1 VKCVLRKFLYLNFY
15 ICIVYRG
22 DKIIKMEY
30 YWNSDKNDLFL
41 DSNDHLGR
49 TTKLIDAL
57 ELMIDDDK
65 YKDFETKIRKKIYID
80 DIGNSRYF
88 SINTLTSYMN
98 LHPDMIKYEFDAN
111 NKLTRIKV
119 KPYSLF
125 TLKAN
130 SKVRQCDMSTYITE
144 LLKLFTHNGIEVIMS
159 NQEKCKGV
167 EGSAEAKAVT
177 ALPVEGDTPV
187 AAGGSK
193 SRRRHRR
200 KPARKTRRGRG
211 RNRNRKSK
219 TKTDHRIRHSRVR
232 KHKKY
237 TSRRR

>member
-1 VKCVLRKFLYLNFY
+1 MDEHRWD
-15 ICIVYRG
+15 G
-22 DKIIKMEY
+22 DYNKY
-30 YWNSDKNDLFL
+30 FL
-41 DSNDHLGR
+41 DNDNHKER
-49 TTKLIDAL
+49 TFKLIDAL
-57 ELMIDDDK
+57 GILKLLPKYVLFDIGLKKKGLTFIDSNGASQNFTIDDL
-65 YKDFETKIRKKIYID
+65 
-80 DIGNSRYF
+80 IG
-88 SINTLTSYMN
+88 YMKM
-98 LHPDMIKYEFDAN
+98 HPDMIKYEFDDN
-111 NKLTRIKV
+111 KKLTKIMV
-119 KPYSLF
+119 DPYSLF

-144 LLKLFTHNGIEVIMS
+144 FLKLVLENRPIEVIMS
-159 NQEKCKGV
+159 NQEYCKGV
-167 EGSAEAKAVT
+167 EGSAEAKA
-177 ALPVEGDTPV
+177 AAEGDTPV

-219 TKTDHRIRHSRVR
+219 TKTHHRIRHSRVR